1 METRNQASAQASKP
15 YMQPGQGVGRDF
27 QTGRKAQI
35 RKIEMPRKPASL
47 KGLLVVVRA
56 KVARSGHSNVLAER
70 LAWHNSG
77 RVLLDGA
84 SHDFMLWALFVL
96 RQRFIFG

>member
-1 METRNQASAQASKP
+1 METRRRHRRRPSELYPALAR
-15 YMQPGQGVGRDF
+15 VGPAFR
-27 QTGRKAQI
+27 TRPRSRI
-35 RKIEMPRKPASL
+35 RRIARSRKPASL
-47 KGLLVVVRA
+47 KRLLVAVRA
-56 KVARSGHSNVLAER
+56 NVARSGHSHVPADR

-96 RQRFIFG
+96 RQWFIFD

>member
-1 METRNQASAQASKP
+1 MA
-15 YMQPGQGVGRDF
+15 
-27 QTGRKAQI
+27 
-35 RKIEMPRKPASL
+35 
-47 KGLLVVVRA
+47 VRA
-56 KVARSGHSNVLAER
+56 KVARSGHSHVPADR

-96 RQRFIFG
+96 RQWFIFD